1 VGGNEGPNHVGCA
14 VLAARDGAP
23 VDSSPWLTLS
33 IAIDDRRLAYGQG
46 TAYVLSLFG
55 DSAGQHHQP
64 AYFPLIRFV
73 ASTGTGAHITSFA
86 EPQPDLTAGTFVA
99 DNGDGEYLIGQVDT
113 ARSAPASPSARHPTR
128 TQGRARGRI
137 RCPGRRR
144 DRRPARRRARR
155 AAPAPR
161 AGRPDDDHPGRER
174 LQGIGPDPV
183 VRPRGQGRPGEPR
196 PRR

>member
-1 VGGNEGPNHVGCA
+1 

-86 EPQPDLTAGTFVA
+86 EPQPGLTAGTFVA
-99 DNGDGEYLIGQVDT
+99 DNGDGEYLIGQRPPLRRQ
-113 ARSAPASPSARHPTR
+113 RSDCGWAAACP
-128 TQGRARGRI
+128 QGRY
-137 RCPGRRR
+137 
-144 DRRPARRRARR
+144 DLVLT
-155 AAPAPR
+155 R
-161 AGRPDDDHPGRER
+161 AGRR
-174 LQGIGPDPV
+174 LARQAV
-183 VRPRGQGRPGEPR
+183 VVSAASRRICHLSRRGA
-196 PRR
+196 